1 MYHMYNDGGVV
12 ECMILCASEISH
24 PEAVKGMVKAAHGN
38 KGAPI
43 TLCHLTKHYGPVVAV
58 DRTNLEVQAG
68 EFVTLLGPSGSGKT
82 TTLMM
87 IAGFV
92 TPSSGDVLIG
102 DRSVVA
108 LPPFK
113 RNLGVVFQHYSLFP
127 HMNVFQ
133 NIAFPLQMRS
143 TPWAEHERRVQK
155 VLEMVRLPGLA
166 ERRPRQLSGGQQQ
179 RVALARAL
187 VFEPSVLLLDE
198 PLGALD
204 FKLRQE
210 LQAEIKYLH
219 SELGVTVIAVTHDQG
234 EALNMSDR
242 IVVMHEGVIQQ
253 VGTPQELYQR
263 PINVFVANFIGES
276 NLLTGTI
283 VSQQNTRCMV
293 QLADG
298 LMVSGLLR
306 SATGVSSTVT
316 LLVRPESIVLLR
328 DGESFPNAF
337 DGIVEDIAYLGEVSK
352 YRLRLGS
359 ATVVTTTWQ
368 HRSGLPCF
376 TRGAHARV
384 GWPVEDMIAVG

>member
-1 MYHMYNDGGVV
+1 MV
-12 ECMILCASEISH
+12 
-24 PEAVKGMVKAAHGN
+24 EAVYGS
-38 KGAPI
+38 KGAAI
-43 TLCHLTKHYGPVVAV
+43 SLRHLSKHYGPVVAV
-58 DRTNLEVQAG
+58 DRINLEVQAG

-92 TPSSGDVLIG
+92 TPTSGDVLVG

-113 RNLGVVFQHYSLFP
+113 RHLGVVFQQYSLFP

-133 NIAFPLQMRS
+133 NIAFPLQMRA
-143 TPWAEHERRVQK
+143 TPWVEHERRVQK
-155 VLEMVRLPGLA
+155 VLEMVRLPGME
-166 ERRPRQLSGGQQQ
+166 ERRPSQLSGGQQQ

-210 LQAEIKYLH
+210 LQVEIKRLH
-219 SELGVTVIAVTHDQG
+219 RELGVTVMAVTHDQG

-242 IVVMHEGVIQQ
+242 IVVLHEGVMQQ

-263 PINVFVANFIGES
+263 PSNTFVANFVGES

-283 VSQQNTRCMV
+283 VAQQDDRCVV
-293 QLADG
+293 QLADS
-298 LMVSGLLR
+298 LLVSGLLR
-306 SATGVSSTVT
+306 SPAAVSGEVT
-316 LLVRPESIVLLR
+316 LLVRPESIVSLQ
-328 DGESFPNAF
+328 DGDSPCNAF
-337 DGIVEDIAYLGEVSK
+337 DGIVEDIVYLGEVTK
-352 YRLRLGS
+352 YRLRLGP

-368 HRSGLPCF
+368 NRSGLPRF
-376 TRGAHARV
+376 TRGARTRV
-384 GWPVEDMIAVG
+384 GWLVQDMMAVG